1 MNFLSAFNRYD
12 RAELA
17 ERIGACRAA
26 DVQRAL
32 AAEHLRSADFM
43 ALLSPAA
50 RDYLEPLAQKAH
62 RLTQQ
67 RFGKTIQ
74 LYAPLY
80 ISNEC
85 SNGCLYCGFNATNQ
99 LPRRTL
105 SLDEVETEARILRRR
120 GFRHVQLLTGEARAV
135 NNELLAAVVRR
146 IRPLFASISLEVYPM
161 DEAGYRQMVE
171 AGVDN
176 LTVYQETYDR
186 ELYDAL
192 HPFGRKKDF
201 DWRLTTPD
209 RGGAA
214 GLRSIGIGALLGLS
228 DWRIEGFLVGMHARH
243 LARTWWRSRVNVSFP
258 RMRPASGGF
267 EPPVPVADSAL
278 VQLIC
283 ALRLLIPDAGL
294 VLSTRESADLRDHL
308 LPLGITQL
316 SAGSSTAP
324 GGYGQAGEGSAA
336 GGGEQFAIDDD
347 RDAEQ
352 VCAMLRAK
360 GYEPVWKD
368 WDGAFLEQADGP
380 VHGV

>member
-1 MNFLSAFNRYD
+1 VTFLDEFNSYD

-17 ERIGACRAA
+17 QRIVSCRRG
-26 DVQRAL
+26 DVERAL
-32 AAEHLRSADFM
+32 ASEHLRSADFM

-50 RDYLEPLAQKAH
+50 RAYLEPMAQKAH

-85 SNGCLYCGFNATNQ
+85 SNGCLYCGFNAANKVA
-99 LPRRTL
+99 RRTL
-105 SLDEVETEARILRRR
+105 ALDEVEAEARILRDR
-120 GFRHVQLLTGEARAV
+120 GFRHVQLLTGEAPGAV
-135 NNELLAAVVRR
+135 NVDYLEEVVKR
-146 IRPLFASISLEVYPM
+146 IRPLFSAISIEVFPM
-161 DEAGYRQMVE
+161 EEAGYRQLVA

-186 ELYDAL
+186 ELYDRL

-228 DWRIEGFLVGMHARH
+228 NWRIEGFLVGMHARH
-243 LARTWWRSRVNVSFP
+243 LVRAHWRSRVNVSFP
-258 RMRPASGGF
+258 RMRPADGGF
-267 EPPVPVADSAL
+267 QPIAPVSDGAL
-278 VQLIC
+278 VQLLC
-283 ALRLLIPDAGL
+283 ALRLLLPDAGL
-294 VLSTRESADLRDHL
+294 VLSTRESARLRDHL

-324 GGYGQAGEGSAA
+324 GGYGKGHDGS
-336 GGGEQFAIDDD
+336 EQFAIDDD
-347 RDAEQ
+347 RDADQ
-352 VCAMLRAK
+352 VCAMLRAR
-360 GYEPVWKD
+360 GYDPVWKD
-368 WDGAFLEQADGP
+368 WDRVFLDRPA
-380 VHGV
+380 V